1 MINSHSVILSYD
13 IHYSIVLVVLIWT
26 RTLQRTLFSVK
37 EVLVYF

>member
-13 IHYSIVLVVLIWT
+13 IHYSIVVLIWT